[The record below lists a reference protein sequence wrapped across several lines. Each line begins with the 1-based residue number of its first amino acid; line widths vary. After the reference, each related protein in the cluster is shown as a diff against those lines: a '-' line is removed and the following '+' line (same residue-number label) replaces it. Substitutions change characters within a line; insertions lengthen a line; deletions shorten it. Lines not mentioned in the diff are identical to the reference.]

1 MRAFVHNV
9 LLAIFWMLVT
19 ESFTLANFLV
29 GFAIGFLLLFL
40 ARSLFDPT
48 SRRYFTLAWRLP
60 WFVAKMLW
68 EIVLSSL
75 QVARAVLSPR
85 MRIRPGIVAYP
96 LEAQSD
102 LEITLLANLITL
114 TPGTLS
120 LDVSSDRRVLYV
132 HGMFVEDPKA
142 VVESIRDN
150 LEKAVLEVTR

>member
-1 MRAFVHNV
+1 MRAFSHNV
-9 LLAIFWMLVT
+9 LLTIFWMLVT

-29 GFAIGFLLLFL
+29 GFFISFLLLLL

-48 SRRYFTLAWRLP
+48 SRRYFTLAWKLP
-60 WFVAKMLW
+60 RFVALMFW
-68 EIVLSSL
+68 EILLSSL

-85 MRIRPGIVAYP
+85 VRIRPGILAYP
-96 LEAQSD
+96 LEARSD

-120 LDVSSDRRVLYV
+120 LDVSTDRRVLYV
-132 HGMFVEDPKA
+132 HGMFMDDPKA
-142 VVESIRDN
+142 VMSSIHHS